1 MSEYQF
7 AGLLRGSKLA
17 LTNCKTI
24 PLQVPAEA
32 EIVIEGHVSL
42 TESGPEGPYGDH
54 TGYYNSV
61 EPFPIFTVSAI
72 TMRKDPFT

>member
-17 LTNCKTI
+17 LTNCTTI

-32 EIVIEGHVSL
+32 EIVLEGHVSL
-42 TESGPEGPYGDH
+42 RDGAEGPYGDH

-61 EPFPIFTVSAI
+61 EP
-72 TMRKDPFT
+72 